1 MSFYLVQFLTG
12 LASASSLFLV
22 SAGLSLI
29 FGVTRIVNFAHGS
42 FYMMGAYLA
51 FSAATA
57 LGGSV
62 GSFWIAVAVAA
73 FGVALFGIVMEV
85 LLLRRIYHAPELFQL
100 IATFGVVLL
109 VKDGTRL
116 IWGNDDYVWP
126 RPPTFAAAIEIGT
139 SRLPVYDLVLIAA
152 GPVVL
157 IAMWILLRRTRWGTL
172 VRAATQDRDMVG
184 ALGVNQKL
192 LFTSVLFAGAFLA
205 GLGGALQLPREAVTL
220 TMDFNI
226 IAAAF
231 VVVVVGGM
239 GSIPGAY
246 LAAFIIAELNAFG
259 ILIFPKITLVL
270 MFLVM
275 AVVLM
280 VRPWGLLGSP
290 DAGMGAAAQVEPPL
304 RPAEPRLKLLYALLF
319 GVFLA
324 LPLLGQGTLILAID
338 ILIVTLFAASLH
350 FILGPAGLHSFGHA
364 AYFGLGAYGAA
375 LLVNA
380 PGPALPALKLS
391 MEFALFAGVG
401 AAVLGALII
410 GWFVVRLSG
419 IYLAMLT
426 MAFAQIV
433 WSIMYQWSDLT
444 GGENGILG
452 VRVSAWAASKT
463 VYYYVVLALTVASLA
478 ILRRMLFAPFGFA
491 LRAGRDSPRRADA
504 IGIDVKRTQWFGFAV
519 AGGFAG
525 LAGILHL
532 YAKGNVFPTI
542 LEIPHSIDAIMM
554 VMLGGV
560 QTLGGPLVGAAAFT
574 WLNDIM
580 SNPKYWAPLGAAW
593 VANYWQGSLGI
604 VIIVIVLA
612 FPLGIG
618 GFLRDRL
625 GVVLGL
631 VRREELIGSDK
642 G

>member
-12 LASASSLFLV
+12 LASAASLFLV
-22 SAGLSLI
+22 SSGLTLI

-51 FSAATA
+51 YTVASALA
-57 LGGSV
+57 GGV
-62 GSFWIAVAVAA
+62 GGFWVAVAAASLAVAA
-73 FGVALFGIVMEV
+73 FGVLVEV
-85 LLLRRIYHAPELFQL
+85 LLLRRIYQAPELFQL

-109 VKDGTRL
+109 VKDATRL
-116 IWGNDDYVWP
+116 IWGNEDYVWP
-126 RPPTFAAAIEIGT
+126 RPAAFAGAVDIGT
-139 SRLPVYDLVLIAA
+139 SRLPVYDLVLIVA
-152 GPVVL
+152 GPLVL
-157 IAMWILLRRTRWGTL
+157 AAMWLLLRRTRWGTL

-192 LFTSVLFAGAFLA
+192 LFTSVLFVGAFLA

-220 TMDFNI
+220 NMDFNI

-239 GSIPGAY
+239 GSIPGAF
-246 LAAFIIAELNAFG
+246 LAAFLIAELNAFG
-259 ILIFPKITLVL
+259 ILVFPKITLVL

-275 AVVLM
+275 AVVLV
-280 VRPWGLLGSP
+280 VRPWGLLGAP
-290 DAGMGAAAQVEPPL
+290 ETGPVAGAQIEPPL
-304 RPAEPRLKLLYALLF
+304 RPAEPRLQVLYGLLIAAA
-319 GVFLA
+319 LA

-338 ILIVTLFAASLH
+338 ILIVILFAASLH

-380 PGPALPALKLS
+380 PGPALPALRLP
-391 MEFALFAGVG
+391 MELAIFAGLG
-401 AAVLGALII
+401 AAVAGALVI

-433 WSIMYQWSDLT
+433 WSIVYQWSDLT

-452 VRVSAWAASKT
+452 VRVSAWASSKT
-463 VYYYVVLALTVASLA
+463 VYYYVVLALTVASVA
-478 ILRRMLFAPFGFA
+478 MLRRVLYAPFGYG

-504 IGIDVKRTQWFGFAV
+504 IGIDVRRMQWLGFAV
-519 AGGFAG
+519 AGAFAG

-532 YAKGNVFPTI
+532 YAKGNVFPTT

-560 QTLGGPLVGAAAFT
+560 QTLGGPILGATAFT
-574 WLNDIM
+574 WLNDLM
-580 SNPKYWAPLGAAW
+580 SNPKHWTPLGAAW

-612 FPLGIG
+612 FPQGIG
-618 GFLRDRL
+618 GFLRERVGGAL
-625 GVVLGL
+625 GF
-631 VRREELIGSDK
+631 VRREELIGAATK
-642 G
+642 

>member
-22 SAGLSLI
+22 SSGLTLI

-42 FYMMGAYLA
+42 FYMMGA
-51 FSAATA
+51 TA
-57 LGGSV
+57 LGGGVGGFWASV
-62 GSFWIAVAVAA
+62 AIASVV
-73 FGVALFGIVMEV
+73 VALFGVLMEV
-85 LLLRRIYHAPELFQL
+85 TLLRRIYQAPELFQL

-109 VKDGTRL
+109 VKDVTRL
-116 IWGNDDYVWP
+116 VWGNEDYVWP
-126 RPPTFAAAIEIGT
+126 RPAEFAQAIDVGT

-157 IAMWILLRRTRWGTL
+157 VAMWLLLRRTRWGTL
-172 VRAATQDRDMVG
+172 IRAATQDREMVG

-220 TMDFNI
+220 NMDFNI

-246 LAAFIIAELNAFG
+246 LAAFLIAELNAFG

-275 AVVLM
+275 AVVLI
-280 VRPWGLLGSP
+280 VRPWGLLGVPETGPAS
-290 DAGMGAAAQVEPPL
+290 AAQVEPPL
-304 RPAEPRLKLLYALLF
+304 RPAEPRLKLLYVILVVAL
-319 GVFLA
+319 LA

-380 PGPALPALKLS
+380 PGPALPALRLP
-391 MEFALFAGVG
+391 MELAVFAGVG
-401 AAVLGALII
+401 AAVLGALVI

-433 WSIMYQWSDLT
+433 WSVMYQWSDLT
-444 GGENGILG
+444 GGENGVLG
-452 VRVSAWAASKT
+452 IRVSAWASSKI
-463 VYYYVVLALTVASLA
+463 VYYYVVLALTVASILF
-478 ILRRMLFAPFGFA
+478 LRRMLYAPFGFA

-504 IGIDVKRTQWFGFAV
+504 IGMDVKSLQWLGFTV
-519 AGGFAG
+519 AGAFAG

-532 YAKGNVFPTI
+532 YAKGNVFPTA

-560 QTLGGPLVGAAAFT
+560 QTLGGPLIGATAFV
-574 WLNDIM
+574 WLNDLI

-593 VANYWQGSLGI
+593 VANYWQASLGI

-618 GFLRDRL
+618 GFLRDRV
-625 GVVLGL
+625 GPALGL
-631 VRREELIGSDK
+631 VRREELIGAEAK
-642 G
+642 